1 MSTRTLRV
9 SELAVCLVL
18 FEVGSTTLF
27 LIGGEAKQD
36 AWIAMLAGAVGGLLL
51 LILHLAIHDQDP
63 ELDLFLLFRRYMGKV
78 LGTVLNLSFIGYF
91 AYEASRNLR
100 DFSEVTQMTLLIRTP
115 MWLISLITI
124 MVVSNTVRYGYRVL
138 FLICMILFPLIV
150 LGYTLII
157 ILIPATGLFH
167 PEFSLPILENGLAP
181 IFKAA
186 FPEIISFPFGQV
198 VLFLVFYP
206 YVRKDKNLNKVVV
219 TSYILAAISLT
230 FINQLIIFVLGPQ
243 IATYSTLPLLET
255 VQLIELGEVFE
266 RMDALFTLL
275 LFQGLGIKM
284 VAFLHGAVI
293 GLERVTG
300 ANYKKWVLPLGIIL
314 YGLSFISPTYTEH
327 IEVGLGAA
335 LNYSSPVF
343 QMFLPILL
351 FIVILVKKR
360 MNMNK
365 N

>member
-9 SELAVCLVL
+9 SELAVCLAL

-51 LILHLAIHDQDP
+51 LILHLAIHHQDP

-100 DFSEVTQMTLLIRTP
+100 DFSEVTQMTLLLRTP

-124 MVVSNTVRYGYRVL
+124 MIVSNAVRYGYRVL

-150 LGYTLII
+150 LGYALII
-157 ILIPATGLFH
+157 ILIPSTGLFH
-167 PEFSLPILENGLAP
+167 PEFSLPILENGLTP

-219 TSYILAAISLT
+219 TSYILVAIGLT

-284 VAFLHGAVI
+284 VAFLLGAVI

-300 ANYKKWVLPLGIIL
+300 ANYKKWVLPLGIIM

-335 LNYSSPVF
+335 LIYSSPVF
-343 QMFLPILL
+343 QMILPILL
-351 FIVILVKKR
+351 FIVILVKKKT
-360 MNMNK
+360 NVNK
-365 N
+365 K